1 MKLYFGLIYKILIE
15 DIHKLHNLKT
25 EVNFSVSQKLLNS
38 EAMTI
43 GLTYNKTT
51 RGTTESNSYLALV
64 LLEYLLPVSC
74 TMPDVDRIILFHY
87 VSMLS
92 K

>member
-1 MKLYFGLIYKILIE
+1 MYN
-15 DIHKLHNLKT
+15 LHNLKLRWIFLK
-25 EVNFSVSQKLLNS
+25 VRKLLNS
-38 EAMTI
+38 EVMTI
-43 GLTYNKTT
+43 GLTYKTT

-64 LLEYLLPVSC
+64 LLGYLLPVSC
-74 TMPDVDRIILFHY
+74 TKPDSDKIILFHY